1 MSPSIV
7 PLPASEPAALRPE
20 AAAAPALPGR
30 GRASWSG
37 LLRLSLVTLP
47 VKAYPAAGAAP
58 DLPCHQLHAGCGQR
72 IRHPKHCPAHGPVD
86 AGALVSGYEYAPGQF
101 LVLDGADL
109 DRLRPADDRALSLEH
124 FLDVHALDPVFFSGR
139 SLYLLP
145 DGPAA
150 HLAYAVL
157 VEALHERH
165 KAALG
170 RVVLSHRRQLV
181 LVRPASRLLAV
192 HVLHYPA
199 QLRSRGV
206 LEATLRPAPAGAAEG
221 RLAAA
226 LIDAASGP
234 VCWEEYRD
242 DSAEQLAALVEA
254 RLQGRTL
261 EATAPEETPVL
272 NLLDALRQ
280 SVTALQS
287 PPRTEAASPA
297 HGQRRKKAPRRSA

>member
-1 MSPSIV
+1 MSPSTV
-7 PLPASEPAALRPE
+7 PLPVPEPAALRPE
-20 AAAAPALPGR
+20 AAAAPAVPGR

-47 VKAYPAAGAAP
+47 VKAYPAAGDAP
-58 DLPCHQLHAGCGQR
+58 DLPCHHLHAGCGPR

-109 DRLRPADDRALSLEH
+109 DRLRPADDRALCLEH
-124 FLDVHALDPVFFSGR
+124 FLDAGALDPVLFSGR

-157 VEALHERH
+157 VEALHERRQ
-165 KAALG
+165 AALG

-181 LVRPASRLLAV
+181 LVRPAARLLAV

-199 QLRSRGV
+199 QLRSRAA
-206 LEATLRPAPAGAAEG
+206 LEAALRPAPASAAEG

-226 LIDAASGP
+226 LIDAASGH

-254 RLQGRTL
+254 RLQGRTP
-261 EATAPEETPVL
+261 ETAAPEETPVL

-280 SVTALQS
+280 SVAALQS
-287 PPRTEAASPA
+287 TPPAEAAGPA
-297 HGQRRKKAPRRSA
+297 NIQGRKMAPRRSA

>member
-1 MSPSIV
+1 MSPSTV
-7 PLPASEPAALRPE
+7 PLTAPEPAALRPE
-20 AAAAPALPGR
+20 AAAALAVPGR

-72 IRHPKHCPAHGPVD
+72 IRHQKHCPAHGPVD

-109 DRLRPADDRALSLEH
+109 DRLRPADDRALCLEH
-124 FLDVHALDPVFFSGR
+124 FLDAGALDPVLFSGR

-170 RVVLSHRRQLV
+170 RVVLSQRRQLV

-199 QLRSRGV
+199 QLRSRAV

-221 RLAAA
+221 RLAN
-226 LIDAASGP
+226 
-234 VCWEEYRD
+234 W
-242 DSAEQLAALVEA
+242 
-254 RLQGRTL
+254 
-261 EATAPEETPVL
+261 
-272 NLLDALRQ
+272 
-280 SVTALQS
+280 
-287 PPRTEAASPA
+287 PPWSRPGCKA
-297 HGQRRKKAPRRSA
+297 APRRRPRRRRRPCSTCWMPCAKALPPCSPRPGPRRPARPTVSGGRRPRGGPPDGTFLADAGGPGRAVRRG